1 MIFEYN
7 YNYKRRLNSS
17 SNSSSSP
24 SSSLSSSSSS
34 SRPVLKVTSSSMI
47 LHSVSGS
54 GGGTAAVTAKG
65 KTTRET
71 TDTNNTNNKNNN
83 HHQHLQ
89 KNKLQLKTSEDRLN
103 EKHHQYSFL
112 KPSLLSSSILWM
124 DGCYNTTST
133 TTRTVSTTM
142 EPQKQQQQQQSPP
155 STSSGKAGDSMS
167 SPSTSSKPPTGLVVT
182 LLASTDD
189 RRESHETF
197 RRICKVLPKQV
208 EFFVEPQGLDMLLVI
223 EENSNQ
229 LWTVDKFVSCLR
241 LTPVT
246 ASSSTTTT
254 TTRTTGATAQN
265 SIDDGDDGPT
275 DTKNKTWTNLDGTN
289 MTATPYRYEAYSTIS
304 SHSSSSSPSDPS
316 NRFSKIYISTVRLR
330 HPTYVQRNPSI
341 LQQPI
346 TPPSCE
352 ASRQYIQA
360 TRWYTRE
367 MLHLGI
373 LQDYDYFFK
382 IDTDIIF
389 VDTIPFHLLYDMDR
403 RGRDDGDNDQRRDI
417 VFGHTAQYHPNGSK
431 TCALGIK
438 HVVDQ
443 YIEYV
448 AGTQHKAE
456 QDHRQQ
462 TVQSKWHGQRC
473 SKSPELMSDVDWY
486 YTNFIIG
493 KVDFWQSREVLQFSN
508 FLNEHPEGFYKHRWT
523 DQIFWHHAMGLFIE
537 DYEKHVVGYTNL
549 RCMPDPN
556 CWYSSYNLKT
566 YGADAWHRCDNNG
579 FFLHP
584 KNYYVPASLMKNRAP
599 ERLIFNASQPL
610 FHSTYASDC
619 SVSQHKV
626 KEGGSAREKKGTT
639 TTAR

>member
-1 MIFEYN
+1 
-7 YNYKRRLNSS
+7 
-17 SNSSSSP
+17 
-24 SSSLSSSSSS
+24 
-34 SRPVLKVTSSSMI
+34 MI
-47 LHSVSGS
+47 LHPVTGS
-54 GGGTAAVTAKG
+54 GGGTAEVATRRKSS
-65 KTTRET
+65 TTKK
-71 TDTNNTNNKNNN
+71 DTESNRNNKL
-83 HHQHLQ
+83 HKHQ
-89 KNKLQLKTSEDRLN
+89 LQLQTSDDRLTVN
-103 EKHHQYSFL
+103 EKHHQYSLL
-112 KPSLLSSSILWM
+112 KSSSLSSLSSILWI
-124 DGCYNTTST
+124 DGCYNTT
-133 TTRTVSTTM
+133 TRPIRTTM
-142 EPQKQQQQQQSPP
+142 EQQKQQQQPQSPP
-155 STSSGKAGDSMS
+155 STSSGTADDSMS
-167 SPSTSSKPPTGLVVT
+167 SPSSSPSTSTSSKPPTGLVVT

-197 RRICKVLPKQV
+197 RRICKVLPKQI

-223 EENSNQ
+223 EENNNQ

-241 LTPVT
+241 LTPV
-246 ASSSTTTT
+246 SSSVAAAATTTT
-254 TTRTTGATAQN
+254 TTTAETATATATTV
-265 SIDDGDDGPT
+265 SIDDGNDGPT

-304 SHSSSSSPSDPS
+304 SHSSPTSSSDPS
-316 NRFSKIYISTVRLR
+316 NRFSTIYISTVRLR
-330 HPTYVQRNPSI
+330 HPSYVQLNPSI

-346 TPPSCE
+346 IPPSCE

-382 IDTDIIF
+382 VDTDIIF
-389 VDTIPFHLLYDMDR
+389 VDAIPFHLLYDMDR
-403 RGRDDGDNDQRRDI
+403 RGRDDGNNDQRRDI
-417 VFGHTAQYHPNGSK
+417 VFGHTAQYHPKGSK

-448 AGTQHKAE
+448 AGTRNGLEHDRRQH
-456 QDHRQQ
+456 
-462 TVQSKWHGQRC
+462 TVQSKWNGQRC
-473 SKSPELMSDVDWY
+473 SNSPELMSDVDWY

-508 FLNEHPEGFYKHRWT
+508 FLNEHPEGFYKYRWT

-584 KNYYVPASLMKNRAP
+584 KNYYVPANLTKNRP
-599 ERLIFNASQPL
+599 TGKFIFNTSQPL
-610 FHSTYASDC
+610 FHSTYESDC
-619 SVSQHKV
+619 S
-626 KEGGSAREKKGTT
+626 GSHNKQ
-639 TTAR
+639 